1 MINLSSKEGKVC
13 PGCGLPYSYIKEKRV
28 GNKIYVYAVH
38 YLGYEKVGG
47 KVRKKT
53 KECYLGPKEQ
63 YDYVTQ
69 THEREGLVLRGLIDS
84 NRALEYLDALIRYI
98 SGAELDRTLAFKL
111 ATRFE
116 ELAKRLR
123 EYAGR
128 HKE

>member
-1 MINLSSKEGKVC
+1 LSPKIERIC
-13 PGCGLPYSYIKEKRV
+13 PRCGEPYSYIKEKRV
-28 GNKIYVYAVH
+28 GNKVYVYAVH

-84 NRALEYLDALIRYI
+84 NRALEYLDALINYI
-98 SGAELDRTLAFKL
+98 SRTELDKSLALNL
-111 ATRFE
+111 AARFE

-123 EYAGR
+123 EYAEG